1 MDEQKEETL
10 TEQEIIARY
19 QTMRQDCQQIVTKIS
34 ELELEAN
41 EHRLVIN
48 TISPMDPDRKAFR
61 LISGVLVEQTVGEVL
76 PAVEQNLDGITK
88 ILQGLKET
96 LAKKDTESFNW
107 KQKYGIRTQREM
119 EAQAR
124 KASRQ
129 NTESASSSSSGV
141 LA

>member
-1 MDEQKEETL
+1 MDEQKEESL
-10 TEQEIIARY
+10 TEQEIISRY
-19 QTMRQDCQQIVTKIS
+19 QLMRQECQQIVTKVS
-34 ELELEAN
+34 ELEFEAN

-48 TISPMDPDRKAFR
+48 TISSMDPDRKAFR

-76 PAVEQNLDGITK
+76 PAVEQNLEGITK

-96 LAKKDTESFNW
+96 LARKDTEAYAW

-119 EAQAR
+119 EAQSK
-124 KASRQ
+124 KASKQ
-129 NTESASSSSSGV
+129 SESASPTSSGV